1 MTWLSRLFRWFSPG
15 LAGDRRQVQAAP
27 RMHDF
32 GGAIGALPMVKPTR
46 FLFLHV
52 TADGRILLDN
62 QPVPLTELEAALKS
76 AYQPGAVVYYSRENP
91 GCFSPVA
98 PEIIACLARLGI
110 PYALPSEAT
119 PTIDRVLRTK
129 A

>member
-15 LAGDRRQVQAAP
+15 LAGDRRQDQAAPRMAAP

-52 TADGRILLDN
+52 TAD
-62 QPVPLTELEAALKS
+62 ALKS

-98 PEIIACLARLGI
+98 PDIIACLARLGI
-110 PYALPSEAT
+110 PYALPPEAT